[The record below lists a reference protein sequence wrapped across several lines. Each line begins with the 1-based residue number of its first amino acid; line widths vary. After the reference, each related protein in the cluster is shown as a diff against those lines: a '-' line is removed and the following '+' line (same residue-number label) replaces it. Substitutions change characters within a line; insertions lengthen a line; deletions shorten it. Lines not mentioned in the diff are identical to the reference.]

1 MNPED
6 NRYSGYDILPGHT
19 AIIND
24 HSAFS
29 QTNLFRYDNQLDTSI
44 TTVSHPLGI
53 ANLFFAFELHSTGGS
68 SAKFS
73 VAGGTPVGNAIQLP
87 DSLYIFDDPDED
99 GIPNLFPF
107 GFTYVRMNRRNYEC
121 VFHALYGPPGDIL
134 EYFPR
139 VAILHDSFVAPFVQ
153 PEVL

>member
-1 MNPED
+1 MSPEN
-6 NRYSGYDILPGHT
+6 NRYSRYDVLPGHT

-29 QTNLFRYDNQLDTSI
+29 QTNLFQYGNQLQTST
-44 TTVSHPLGI
+44 TTVEHPLGI
-53 ANLFFAFELHSTGGS
+53 ANLFFAFELHSTGGGP
-68 SAKFS
+68 KFS
-73 VAGGTPVGNAIQLP
+73 NIGGTPVNNAIQLP
-87 DSLYIFDDPDED
+87 DALYIFDDPDED
-99 GIPNLFPF
+99 GTPNLFPY
-107 GFTYVRMNRRNYEC
+107 GFTYVRMNRRTYEC